1 MKRGEERASSAPP
14 NVHVQAVKTNASG
27 FAPPGPSPMT
37 GQRGKPEDE
46 LLRILDDI
54 RDDFDDNVCELTDQD
69 VTDLMNIIVRK
80 NEDGALND
88 HKKYDTETDVPYRAA
103 YMLRGSSPNVVQVGA
118 LYKADENLYT
128 LWTDTLLGRVAKSN
142 VNAMLGSELKNL
154 LAEAKNIYLSEDEY
168 DRLRLVHSSNAA
180 NLSLR
185 PCKRYR
191 RATCKHD
198 NECVFM
204 RV

>member
-1 MKRGEERASSAPP
+1 
-14 NVHVQAVKTNASG
+14 
-27 FAPPGPSPMT
+27 
-37 GQRGKPEDE
+37 
-46 LLRILDDI
+46 
-54 RDDFDDNVCELTDQD
+54 
-69 VTDLMNIIVRK
+69 MNIIVCK
-80 NEDGALND
+80 NEDGTLD
-88 HKKYDTETDVPYRAA
+88 DYTKYDKETNVPYRAA

-168 DRLRLVHSSNAA
+168 NRLRLVHRSNAA

-185 PCKRYR
+185 PCKHCR
-191 RATCKHD
+191 RGTCKHD
-198 NECVFM
+198 NECIFM
-204 RV
+204 HV